1 MGRDRHRFPIDH
13 SPFPV
18 VPYNPAAMANSSG
31 DKDDFS
37 ERLICRN
44 RRARHDYEIM
54 DTLECGLELA
64 GSEVKSIRA
73 HKVSIEEAFARIE
86 SGELWLHGCDIA
98 QYPQANLMNH
108 EPRRPRKLLLK
119 KRELRKFAEEA
130 THQGLTLVP
139 LDLHFSKRG
148 MVKATV
154 AVARGRKLHDKRE
167 RMKKDTAAKE
177 IRAALRRGRN

>member
-1 MGRDRHRFPIDH
+1 
-13 SPFPV
+13 
-18 VPYNPAAMANSSG
+18 MAQTSG
-31 DKDDFS
+31 EKSDFS
-37 ERLICRN
+37 DRIVCRN
-44 RRARHDYEIM
+44 RRARHEYEIL
-54 DTLECGLELA
+54 DTLECGLALV

-73 HKVSIEEAFARIE
+73 HKISIEEAYARIE
-86 SGELWLHGCDIA
+86 DGELWLHGCDIA

-130 THQGLTLVP
+130 SHQGLTLVP
-139 LDLHFSKRG
+139 LDIHFSQRG

-154 AVARGRKLHDKRE
+154 AIARGRKLHDKRE

-177 IRAALRRGRN
+177 IRAAMRKSRN